1 MKNPIPEIQLK
12 YTPAF
17 AKNERL
23 KISNSQGAYDSF
35 LNTWD
40 MDTIE
45 LCEEFKMI
53 LLNTS
58 NEVLGIHT
66 ISKGGLSATVVDLK
80 LLFAVVLKTAAS
92 SIILAHNHPSGKLKP
107 SSNDLRMQVRIK
119 MVARHLDVALFDNI
133 IITKY
138 GFYSFVND

>member
-1 MKNPIPEIQLK
+1 MKNLIPEIQLK
-12 YTPAF
+12 YKPAF
-17 AKNERL
+17 TNNKRL
-23 KISNSQGAYDSF
+23 KITNSQTAYDAF
-35 LNTWD
+35 LSTWD

-45 LCEEFKMI
+45 LCEEFKML
-53 LLNTS
+53 LLNKA

-80 LLFAVVLKTAAS
+80 LLFAVALKAAAS

-107 SSNDLRMQVRIK
+107 SDNDLRMQVRIK
-119 MVARHLDVALFDNI
+119 MVARHLDIAIFDNI
-133 IITKY
+133 IITRL